1 MVSQSGAQNTEREV
15 AELKKE
21 YKRLVKILDE
31 TENEEIRNRLN
42 EIAFTIQEKNEKAT
56 KLRQANRMKWCAI
69 FMIFETNTYY
79 Q

>member
-56 KLRQANRMKWCAI
+56 KLRQANRMK
-69 FMIFETNTYY
+69 
-79 Q
+79 